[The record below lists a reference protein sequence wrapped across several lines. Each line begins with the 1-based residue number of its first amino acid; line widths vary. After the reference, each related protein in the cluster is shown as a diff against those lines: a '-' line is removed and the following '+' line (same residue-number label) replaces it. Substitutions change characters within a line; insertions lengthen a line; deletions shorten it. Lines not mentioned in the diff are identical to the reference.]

1 MEQTQEKQY
10 WLDRPLIWLVEWNWE
25 KGAYLL
31 IAIAALFSR
40 LYMLGARAMSHDES
54 LHVVY
59 SYNLFAGKGYEH
71 SPMMHGPLLFH
82 LNALAYFLFGDTDF
96 TSRLVPALLGVA
108 LVLLPIAFRRWIGR
122 WGALSV
128 AVLLLISPSVTYYSR
143 YIRHDIYAAVAFV
156 ALLWF
161 VFRYLEEQKDKY
173 LVGVAVSLAFGL
185 ITKEVA
191 FIYGAIIG
199 SYLALLAVR
208 DVIRSRDIK
217 RLVTDSAPFDLVV
230 LLFVLVLPMLTPF
243 LIQGL
248 LHAKPDDYSRAGI
261 IRAATIFVPLLLI
274 SLFAGYSLLRSRF
287 WLPVLLFYTILV
299 LFFTT
304 FFTNYQG
311 IGTGFVG
318 SLGYWLV
325 QQGVRR
331 GSQPWYYYLLL
342 VPLYE
347 FLPLTLSIGGIV
359 AWFLRRP
366 RPDEQEPN
374 VVQAPY
380 SQRLDFITFLVYW
393 IFLTYAMYT
402 WAGEKMPWLL
412 MHFALPL
419 SMLGGWFLGRMI
431 TRLNWSKARQ
441 AGALWWFL
449 LFPLFLYFLDR
460 LFLDR
465 PFAGRHIGQLQGTI
479 QWIIILGMVIV
490 AGWYLLRKSLFLGA
504 DTALQLSFLS
514 LIAFLGIYTT
524 HVTWRAAFIN
534 YDNAKESLVY
544 AHGTPDI
551 KRVMNEIEAISQ
563 RLYGDNSIKVPYDD
577 DSTWPLEWYLRHYP
591 NKLYYAAD
599 PTRDTFKDAP
609 VAVVGSKNLK
619 KAEPYLKEDYY
630 RFKYRLIWWPLEGYK
645 GLTWSSLWKDWH
657 DKAWRGRFWD
667 AVLHRKFQYQLSD
680 WPLRHDFY
688 LFIRK
693 DIARKMWDMGSV
705 TLGSQEVVPPEQ
717 SAYDKATRTVQ
728 AIRQIGAG
736 QLNHPRDV
744 AAAPDGTL
752 YVADSGH
759 HRIVHFDAQ
768 GKVLAAWGKKGN
780 GQGEFNE
787 PWGIAVD
794 KNGDVYVA
802 DTWNHRVQKFS
813 ADGEFLKAWGVASMT
828 GGKLT
833 NPGTFFGPRAL
844 AFAADGNL
852 LVVDTGNKRVEEFS
866 PNGAF
871 LAQFGGIGA
880 GAGQFDE
887 PVGIAVDKNGN
898 IYVADTWNKRVQVF
912 DKKFNYLRDWSVE
925 GWDSQSV
932 VNKPYLA
939 VAANGDV
946 YVTDPE
952 GYRVLVFYNNGKIK
966 AVFGGYGNDNTSFGL
981 PNGIAID
988 RQGRVWVA
996 DADNN
1001 RLMAFPEIP

>member
-1 MEQTQEKQY
+1 MEPTNEKQY
-10 WLDRPLIWLVEWNWE
+10 WLDRPLTWLVEWNWE

-31 IAIAALFSR
+31 IVIAALFSR
-40 LYMLGARAMSHDES
+40 LYMLGVRSMSHDES

-59 SYNLFAGKGYEH
+59 SYNLFAGKGYQH

-82 LNALAYFLFGDTDF
+82 LNALAYFFFGDTDF
-96 TSRLVPALLGVA
+96 TSRLVPALLGIA
-108 LVLLPIAFRRWIGR
+108 LILLPIAFRRWIGR

-173 LVGVAVSLAFGL
+173 LIGVAVSLAFGL

-199 SYLALLAVR
+199 SYLAILAVR
-208 DVIRSRDIK
+208 DLIRSRDIK
-217 RLVTDSAPFDLVV
+217 RLISDSPPFDLVV

-261 IRAATIFVPLLLI
+261 IRAGMIFAPLLLI
-274 SLFAGYSLLRSRF
+274 SLVAGYSLLRSRF

-325 QQGVRR
+325 QQGVHR

-347 FLPLTLSIGGIV
+347 FLPLTLAISGII
-359 AWFLRRP
+359 AWVLRRP
-366 RPDEQEPN
+366 RPDEKERL
-374 VVQAPY
+374 VEQAPY
-380 SQRLDFITFLVYW
+380 RQRLDFITFLVYW

-419 SMLGGWFLGRMI
+419 SVLGGWFIGRMI
-431 TRLNWSKARQ
+431 TRLDWDKVRK
-441 AGALWWFL
+441 AGAIWWL
-449 LFPLFLYFLDR
+449 LVLPLFLYFLDR
-460 LFLDR
+460 LWMVR

-479 QWIIILGMVIV
+479 QWVIILGMAVM
-490 AGWYLLRKSLFLGA
+490 AGWYLLREWLAIGA
-504 DTALQLSFLS
+504 GKALQLTFLA
-514 LIAFLGIYTT
+514 LIAFMGIYTM

-544 AHGTPDI
+544 AHATPDI

-609 VAVVGSKNLK
+609 VAIVGSKNLG
-619 KAEPYLKEDYY
+619 KAEPYLKENYY

-645 GLTWSSLWKDWH
+645 GLTWSSLWKDLH
-657 DKAWRGRFWD
+657 DKAWRGRFWN

-705 TLGSQEVVPPEQ
+705 TLGSQEVVPPKQ

-728 AIRQIGAG
+728 SIRRIGVG

-752 YVADSGH
+752 YVADSGN
-759 HRIVHFDAQ
+759 HRVVHFDAQ
-768 GKVLAAWGKKGN
+768 GKIIATWGKKGS
-780 GQGEFNE
+780 GEGEFNE

-794 KNGDVYVA
+794 KDGHVYVA
-802 DTWNHRVQKFS
+802 DTWNHRVQKFTS
-813 ADGEFLKAWGVASMT
+813 DGQFIKMWGIASMT

-844 AFAADGNL
+844 AFAADGHL
-852 LVVDTGNKRVEEFS
+852 LVVDTGNKRVEEFT
-866 PNGAF
+866 PDGAF
-871 LAQFGGIGA
+871 VAQFGGVGA
-880 GAGQFDE
+880 GPGQFDE
-887 PVGIAVDKNGN
+887 PVGIAVAKNSQ

-912 DKKFNYLRDWSVE
+912 DQKLTYLRSWPVE

-952 GYRVLVFYNNGKIK
+952 GYRVLVFHNNGKIK

-1001 RLMAFPEIP
+1001 RIMAFPEIP